1 MGRHRK
7 QPAVTVKRSS
17 VIALTGLVPAG
28 LMACTAASN
37 VGHGTAATAVAQHLP
52 GDDQDELGAKPAA
65 LMTDPGA
72 TTEFVANKMAKPSG
86 PPVVKSVAL
95 ADGRQLASLPA
106 GPMGVPG
113 IAVAAYQNAER
124 ILAEENPTCAM
135 PWSMLAGIGR
145 VESTH
150 AYGKIDADG
159 NPLTKVYGPVLDGS
173 LYGNNVV
180 HDTDGGELDGLAGYD
195 RAIGPM
201 QFLPQ
206 TWKRY
211 AADGNGDGIAD
222 PQNLFDAALT
232 AGKYLC
238 DGGLNMR
245 DLAQQSKAILRY
257 NNSMAYVANVMAW
270 ETSYANGVAP
280 RAGDL
285 PRI

>member
-1 MGRHRK
+1 MGNGTHAAA
-7 QPAVTVKRSS
+7 AV
-17 VIALTGLVPAG
+17 
-28 LMACTAASN
+28 
-37 VGHGTAATAVAQHLP
+37 QQLP
-52 GDDQDELGAKPAA
+52 GDENALGAKPGEE
-65 LMTDPGA
+65 PI
-72 TTEFVANKMAKPSG
+72 EFVMHAMAQQRVA
-86 PPVVKSVAL
+86 PPPIVKTVAL
-95 ADGRQLASLPA
+95 PEGRQKAELPA

-124 ILAEENPTCAM
+124 VLGAENPTCNM
-135 PWSMLAGIGR
+135 PWTMLAGIGR

-150 AYGKIDADG
+150 DYGGKADG
-159 NPLTKVYGPVLDGS
+159 DGNSLAPVYGPVLDGS
-173 LYGNNVV
+173 LYGNNVIR
-180 HDTDGGELDGLAGYD
+180 DSDDGELDGLAGYD

-206 TWKRY
+206 TWKHY

-245 DLAQQSKAILRY
+245 DLSQQSKAILRY

-280 RAGDL
+280 RPGDL
-285 PRI
+285 PKI